1 MLLKSD
7 LIMPDIIKMTTG
19 RIKSDQLW
27 STSGA
32 YLLLEVSQNF
42 KKCNWL
48 KAD

>member
-1 MLLKSD
+1 MS
-7 LIMPDIIKMTTG
+7 DIIKMTTG

-32 YLLLEVSQNF
+32 YLLLETFENF
-42 KKCNWL
+42 KNYNWL